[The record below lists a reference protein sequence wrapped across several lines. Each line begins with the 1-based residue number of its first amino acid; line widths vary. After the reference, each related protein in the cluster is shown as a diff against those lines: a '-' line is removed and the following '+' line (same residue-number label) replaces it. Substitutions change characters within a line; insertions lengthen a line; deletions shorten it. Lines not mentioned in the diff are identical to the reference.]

1 MIFPKGRLSFV
12 AIHFRLSIILKEFQ
26 ADMRI
31 LRFDSVGGAS
41 GDMILGAL
49 VQLGVDLQIVEREIH
64 ELIPNEVFSF
74 QIDEKS
80 SFGVS
85 GIHLQVNLGGEH
97 EHSREHEHEHGRD
110 RKHECEHVCK
120 HENECSHEHEHDG
133 ARPHVHGR
141 TWAEIRLLLERSSL
155 DEKTKNDSLAAFS
168 ALAEAEAEVHGVAV
182 DNVHFHEVGA
192 VDSIV
197 DTIGCALGLNL
208 LKIDGVSL
216 SPLPIGEGTFR
227 CAHGVY
233 PIPAPAVANLLRKYA
248 LPISYDVEPFEMLT
262 PTATSLFAVWNKVSI
277 PDGAKL
283 IATANSFGTHEMK
296 NRPNLLR
303 VSLFETEDALEGEL
317 YASETLCELETNVD
331 DATGERLASA
341 AATLFEAGAL
351 DVWFEPIQMKKGR
364 PASRFCV
371 LVRERDRA
379 AAVDL
384 IIRHTGVFGV
394 RETIK
399 RRYSLAR
406 YFKTIETPYGPARVK
421 IGTTKAGEIV
431 SVAPEYEDCA
441 ALASASGQPFE
452 TVYREILRRYAE
464 N

>member
-1 MIFPKGRLSFV
+1 
-12 AIHFRLSIILKEFQ
+12 
-26 ADMRI
+26 MRI

-49 VQLGVDLQIVEREIH
+49 VQLGVDLQIVERKIH

-74 QIDEKS
+74 QVDEKS

-85 GIHLQVNLGGEH
+85 GIHLQVKLDDEH
-97 EHSREHEHEHGRD
+97 ERCREHGHGHEHGHD
-110 RKHECEHVCK
+110 HEHK
-120 HENECSHEHEHDG
+120 HEHDKG
-133 ARPHVHGR
+133 QSHVHGR
-141 TWAEIRLLLERSSL
+141 TWAEIRRLLEFSLL
-155 DEKTKNDSLAAFS
+155 DEKTKKDSLAAFA

-182 DNVHFHEVGA
+182 DDVHFHEVGA

-197 DTIGCALGLNL
+197 DTVGCAMGLNL

-227 CAHGVY
+227 CAHGIY

-262 PTATSLFAVWNKVSI
+262 PTATSLFAVWSKVSI
-277 PDGAKL
+277 PEGAKL
-283 IATANSFGTHEMK
+283 VATANSFGTREMK

-303 VSLFETEDALEGEL
+303 VSLFETEGALDGDL

-331 DATGERLASA
+331 DATGERLAA
-341 AATLFEAGAL
+341 AAAILFKAGAL
-351 DVWFEPIQMKKGR
+351 DVWFEPILMKKGR
-364 PASRFCV
+364 PASRLCV
-371 LVRERDRA
+371 LVKESDRA

-384 IIRHTGVFGV
+384 IVRHTGVFGV
-394 RETIK
+394 RETVK
-399 RRYSLAR
+399 RRYYLAR
-406 YFKTIETPYGPARVK
+406 RFETVETPYGAARVK
-421 IGTTKAGEIV
+421 IGSTRRGEIV

-441 ALASASGQPFE
+441 ELASSSGVAFE

-464 N
+464 RQ